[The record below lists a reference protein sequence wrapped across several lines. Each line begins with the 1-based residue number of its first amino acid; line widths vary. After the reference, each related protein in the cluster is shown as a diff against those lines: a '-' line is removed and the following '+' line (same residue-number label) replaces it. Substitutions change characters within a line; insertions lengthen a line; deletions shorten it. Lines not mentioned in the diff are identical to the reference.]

1 MNTKDM
7 RKIIVQAAHH
17 AKHGHMPSA
26 LSLVEI
32 LKAYSEVQQKEDE
45 IVLSKGHGCLALY
58 AMLHLQGHVSLD
70 EVLNFGKYNTKLGG
84 HPDRNKLD
92 QIYASTG
99 SLGHGLPIAVGAAMA
114 RKIQNKKGNIF
125 CIVGDGESNEG
136 SIWESLLIA
145 VSNKL
150 NNLIVII
157 DYNKSQ
163 IRSLEPNL
171 NTEMFKSFGCDVAL
185 VDGHDVE
192 QLIDSMSVVDKPKVV
207 LANTVKGKGIK
218 EIEKDMFAWHHR
230 APTDEEYEKFIE
242 VIG

>member
-7 RKIIVQAAHH
+7 RRIIVQAAHH

-58 AMLHLQGHVSLD
+58 AMLHLQGHVPLN
-70 EVLNFGKYNTKLGG
+70 EVLNFGKYNVKLGG

-125 CIVGDGESNEG
+125 CIVGDGEANEG

-150 NNLIVII
+150 NNLIIII
-157 DYNKSQ
+157 DYN
-163 IRSLEPNL
+163 
-171 NTEMFKSFGCDVAL
+171 
-185 VDGHDVE
+185 
-192 QLIDSMSVVDKPKVV
+192 
-207 LANTVKGKGIK
+207 
-218 EIEKDMFAWHHR
+218 
-230 APTDEEYEKFIE
+230 
-242 VIG
+242 